1 MNKNQIYS
9 LWPIYIGEFYNPEHQ
24 EIKDDLINFFS
35 EYEKKNPKGR
45 EGLNKENINL
55 YESKYDLHHEKSESL
70 SKLFNFLQ
78 NAF

>member
-35 EYEKKNPKGR
+35 EYEKKIGVK
-45 EGLNKENINL
+45 NIIIQ
-55 YESKYDLHHEKSESL
+55 DLKI
-70 SKLFNFLQ
+70 FL
-78 NAF
+78 